1 MNDNKIMKQMT
12 AIFSLFMVFFY
23 LGVGIFLIFFFDSKQ
38 SIISKPVVTIF
49 GVFCIF
55 YGLYRAYTT
64 YVSIVKL
71 FFRHQ
76 DEDDEQ

>member
-12 AIFSLFMVFFY
+12 AIFGLFMVFFY
-23 LGVGIFLIFFFDSKQ
+23 LGVGIFLIFFFNAEQ
-38 SIISKPVVTIF
+38 SILGKPVFIIF

-71 FFRHQ
+71 FFRH
-76 DEDDEQ
+76 EDDAQ

>member
-23 LGVGIFLIFFFDSKQ
+23 LGVGIFLLFFFDSER
-38 SIISKPVVTIF
+38 SMLGKPVFTIF

-76 DEDDEQ
+76 DEDDDQ

>member
-12 AIFSLFMVFFY
+12 AIFSLFMVCFY
-23 LGVGIFLIFFFDSKQ
+23 LGVGIFLIFFFDSEQ
-38 SIISKPVVTIF
+38 SIMGKPVFIIF
-49 GVFCIF
+49 GAFCIF

-71 FFRHQ
+71 FFRRH
-76 DEDDEQ
+76 DEDESQ

>member
-12 AIFSLFMVFFY
+12 AIFSLFMVLFY
-23 LGVGIFLIFFFDSKQ
+23 LGVGIFLLFFFDAKQ
-38 SIISKPVVTIF
+38 SIISKPVFTIF

-55 YGLYRAYTT
+55 YGLHRAYTT

-76 DEDDEQ
+76 DEDDA

>member
-1 MNDNKIMKQMT
+1 MDDNRMMKQIG

-23 LGVGIFLIFFFDSKQ
+23 IGVGIYLIFYFDTTKSNLDR
-38 SIISKPVVTIF
+38 TIF
-49 GVFCIF
+49 IFFGSFCIF

-71 FFRHQ
+71 FFRH
-76 DEDDEQ
+76 DDDN